1 MELLH
6 VAQSHLIDM
15 KLYVYEMRY
24 VINEITEM
32 YHNNWCDKLYYM
44 IWYIR
49 YNIIV
54 LKWML

>member
-32 YHNNWCDKLYYM
+32 HHNNWCDKLYSFK
-44 IWYIR
+44 INVVTCI
-49 YNIIV
+49 
-54 LKWML
+54 